1 MKKIV
6 CAVLALVLLMAT
18 SALGESMLVHITAVC
33 YDLNHVGTN
42 WQGYFSIGDLQ
53 VFDGD
58 IVDLDVAKYLIYSE
72 IGEYDATPDI
82 GCVENEFNVTQNRL
96 LKGFT
101 VEQMLTVAENQGMY
115 RDYWT
120 EWYVTY
126 EFIPVGYAY
135 VLNTTRAVY

>member
-1 MKKIV
+1 MKKLV
-6 CAVLALVLLMAT
+6 CIALALVLLFAS

-42 WQGYFSIGDLQ
+42 WQGLFSIGDLQ

-58 IVDLDVAKYLIYSE
+58 IVDLDVAKYLFYSE

-82 GCVENEFNVTQNRL
+82 GFVENEFNVTASRL

-101 VEQMLTVAENQGMY
+101 VEQMLTVSENQGMY
-115 RDYWT
+115 RNYWN
-120 EWYVTY
+120 EWYIT
-126 EFIPVGYAY
+126 
-135 VLNTTRAVY
+135 